1 MSSQSIWAQLM
12 RMILLL
18 VLSLVVVHHSP
29 RLLQLLAE
37 QAMNSGCHQ
46 QSEHLHHD
54 VAHHDHSAHSTHH

>member
-12 RMILLL
+12 RMTLLL

-37 QAMNSGCHQ
+37 QAMNSVCHQ
-46 QSEHLHHD
+46 QSEHSHHN
-54 VAHHDHSAHSTHH
+54 VAHHSHSAHSTHH